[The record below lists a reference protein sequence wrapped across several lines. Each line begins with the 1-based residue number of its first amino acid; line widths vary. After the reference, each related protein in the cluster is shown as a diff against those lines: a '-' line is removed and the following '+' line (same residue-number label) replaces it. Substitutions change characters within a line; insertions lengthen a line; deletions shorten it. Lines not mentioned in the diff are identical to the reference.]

1 MALTFAEA
9 TSVSSRGGGCYQA
22 DLSPEYAIGGTK
34 PNGGYLLACLGRAAL
49 AAARDTGSGHE
60 HVIAAGVQYY
70 AALDVGPATIETRVL
85 RAGRTATQVTA
96 AISGGGRLGAEA
108 RFTLATLPV
117 AGEPY
122 WGGTEPAVLPP
133 IEECDTPQHG
143 LHRGATISFDP
154 ATTFTIGPDGPVVT
168 GRGEFRAWFTDD
180 DSDAV
185 DTVGLLYAADAL
197 PPATAGIVFTGW
209 VPTLDLTVY
218 IRALPAPGP
227 LRLRMRAQ
235 LIQDGFADEV
245 CEGWDARG
253 RLVFQSTQL
262 AALRLPEQGLP
273 EQGQP
278 EQGLPEQGQPG
289 RALAEDSR

>member
-9 TSVSSRGGGCYQA
+9 TSVSARDGGYYRA
-22 DLSPEYAIGGTK
+22 DLRPEYAIGGTK

-49 AAARDTGSGHE
+49 AAARDAGSGHE

-96 AISGGGRLGAEA
+96 AISAGGKLGAEA
-108 RFTLATLPV
+108 RFTLATLPA

-122 WGGTEPAVLPP
+122 WGGAKPVVLPP
-133 IEECDTPQHG
+133 IEECIRPRG
-143 LHRGATISFDP
+143 LHGGAAISFDP
-154 ATTFTIGPDGPVVT
+154 ATTFDVTPDGPVVT
-168 GRGEFRAWFTDD
+168 GSGEFRAWFADEDTD
-180 DSDAV
+180 AL
-185 DTVGLLYAADAL
+185 DTVGLLFAADAL

-218 IRALPAPGP
+218 IRALPVPGP
-227 LRLRMRAQ
+227 IRLRMRAQ

-245 CEGWDARG
+245 CEGWDAQG
-253 RLVFQSTQL
+253 RLVLQSTQL
-262 AALRLPEQGLP
+262 AALRLPDP
-273 EQGQP
+273 ARDRP
-278 EQGLPEQGQPG
+278 
-289 RALAEDSR
+289 